1 MRHLL
6 LIFLANALVVLAN
19 LVSPQ
24 LAQSQATFT
33 IINLDG
39 PGEGFNDPTAAAPV
53 GGNSGTTIGQQRL
66 NAFQHAADIWGDL
79 ITSPVVIR
87 VDAQF
92 DPLTCTA
99 NSATLGS
106 AGPKTVHRDFA
117 GAPVTNT
124 WYVVALANSLF
135 GGDLNGA
142 TNDINATFSSTIG
155 TPGCLETSGW
165 YYGLDANP
173 PSGKIDFVTVLLHEL
188 GHGLGFLTS
197 VSLSTGQKLLGFD
210 DAYMRHLEDHTTG
223 KSYPQMTDSER
234 VAASI
239 NTGNLH
245 QIGPNVVAGSG
256 GLTSGRHPSG
266 HVQMFSPNP
275 AQSGSSVSHFDTAL
289 FPNELMEP
297 IYTGPLHD
305 VGLTLELFAD
315 IGWDVSV
322 APPLPTFTLTVAS
335 SNPNSGVA
343 ITVTPNDNNGQ
354 GNGTTQFTRTYNDGT
369 HVTLI
374 APSTTTG
381 GNEFNNWT
389 GCDSSLGTTCNV
401 TMSADK
407 TVTAAYVTPT
417 RTLTVASSNPNS
429 GVSITVSPNDNNSQ
443 GNGTTQFT
451 RTYNNNTSVT
461 LTAPSTAGGNNFS
474 SWSGC
479 DSSSGTTCN
488 VSMSTDATVTATFV
502 APLPLITLSAL
513 SLANAE
519 VGVNYSAPLVTGGLP
534 PYNFTLKKGA
544 FPSGLGAN
552 AANGNLAGVPT
563 SPSRKGKSFTV
574 QISDQLGS
582 SVTGSFKMKIL
593 KVLGITTTAL
603 KAGTDGKSYS
613 KALKAT
619 GGLKPYI
626 WSLVFGS
633 LPTGL
638 SLDPA
643 TGKITGIPTDIG
655 PFNPTFQVTD
665 PLGGV
670 VQKSFTLTINP

>member
-24 LAQSQATFT
+24 LARSQATFT

-39 PGEGFNDPTAAAPV
+39 PGEGFNDPTPAAPV

-66 NAFQHAADIWGDL
+66 NAFQHAADIWGNL

-92 DPLTCTA
+92 DPLSCTA
-99 NSATLGS
+99 TSAVLGS
-106 AGPKTVHRDFA
+106 AGPNTVHRDFA

-124 WYVVALANSLF
+124 WYVQAQANSLF
-135 GGDLNGA
+135 GGDLSGVMS
-142 TNDINATFSSTIG
+142 DIHATFSSTIG

-173 PSGKIDFVTVLLHEL
+173 PPGKIDFVTVLLHEL
-188 GHGLGFLTS
+188 GHGVGFLS
-197 VSLSTGQKLLGFD
+197 LVSLSTGSKFIGFD
-210 DAYMRHLEDHTTG
+210 DAFMRHLEDHISG
-223 KSYPQMTDSER
+223 KLYPQMTDSER
-234 VAASI
+234 VATSI

-245 QIGPNVVAGSG
+245 WTGANVVVGSG

-266 HVQMFSPNP
+266 HVQMFAPNP
-275 AQSGSSVSHFDTAL
+275 MQSGSSVSHFDTAL

-354 GNGTTQFTRTYNDGT
+354 GNGATQFTRTYNDGT

-389 GCDSSLGTTCNV
+389 GCDSPSGITCNV
-401 TMSADK
+401 TMNTDK
-407 TVTAAYVTPT
+407 TVTAAFVNPIT
-417 RTLTVASSNPNS
+417 R
-429 GVSITVSPNDNNSQ
+429 G
-443 GNGTTQFT
+443 
-451 RTYNNNTSVT
+451 
-461 LTAPSTAGGNNFS
+461 
-474 SWSGC
+474 
-479 DSSSGTTCN
+479 
-488 VSMSTDATVTATFV
+488 
-502 APLPLITLSAL
+502 AL
-513 SLANAE
+513 SLPMAE
-519 VGVNYSAPLVTGGLP
+519 VGLAYSAPLVTGGTP
-534 PYNFTLKKGA
+534 PYTFTLKKGT
-544 FPSGLGAN
+544 FPGGLTPDTADGT
-552 AANGNLAGVPT
+552 LHGVPT
-563 SPSRKGKSFTV
+563 TAALKGKRFTV
-574 QISDQLGS
+574 QITDQLGA
-582 SVTGSFKMKIL
+582 SVKGAFK
-593 KVLGITTTAL
+593 ITIKKLLNIVTTSL
-603 KAGTDGKSYS
+603 PAGTHGKSYKKTVLAS
-613 KALKAT
+613 GGKSAYSWSELT
-619 GGLKPYI
+619 GNLA
-626 WSLVFGS
+626 SM
-633 LPTGL
+633 GL
-638 SLDPA
+638 SLNPS
-643 TGKITGIPTDIG
+643 TGVITGTPPSPSGG
-655 PFNPTFQVTD
+655 PVSLTFKVTD
-665 PLGGV
+665 FLGGQ
-670 VQKSFTLTINP
+670 VQKVLMLTIN